1 MPSDHHGDGGGLI
14 VENVTLEDLC
24 WVIGLHMAG
33 YFGKNRR
40 VALAKMERMH
50 KGGILLYWSQSSS
63 ATGVFKT
70 PTVVKV

>member
-1 MPSDHHGDGGGLI
+1 MPNDI
-14 VENVTLEDLC
+14 
-24 WVIGLHMAG
+24 M
-33 YFGKNRR
+33 NRR

-50 KGGILLYWSQSSS
+50 KGGILLYWPQSSS